1 MATNATSLANG
12 ATQLLPPTIVDPI
25 FNKAVE
31 QSAIMSLARR
41 VPLSVSAQTAIPVSM
56 DVPVADWVG
65 EGGVKTGAQAGVG
78 VKLMSGKKLALLLPV
93 SDEIVMTNPGGLY
106 DQMVQDLPT
115 ALSRAF
121 DYAAINGKSL
131 KTGGAGPFADYI
143 AMTPNSVALGTA
155 SQGTGG
161 IYADLVTGV
170 GKIIDKNYDMTGW
183 AADPRL
189 LVDTMLATDT
199 VGRPLLSAEHSTG
212 TTDAAGGPGDTG
224 ANGRDL
230 LGWPVQ
236 FNKGVSGRYWRAG
249 DSLQTLT
256 ITGTPTGGTFIVN
269 AGGNTYQAA
278 YNVSTAALQSAIQ
291 AWGGIFATVTV
302 SGTAG
307 SSYVITFPA
316 VTSNIAPAAA
326 PFGANGAGLTGG
338 TNPKASVVA
347 SGNSG
352 GVDSTIR
359 AVAGDWTQAAY
370 GVGMDITIKISNQAG
385 YFDGTTF
392 HSSFQENLTLLLVE
406 AYYGFVLGDANAFT
420 VYTKGSVAF

>member
-1 MATNATSLANG
+1 MANATSLANG
-12 ATQLLPPTIVDPI
+12 ATQLLPPTITNPI
-25 FNKAVE
+25 FNKATE

-65 EGGVKTGAQAGVG
+65 EGGIKPGAQAGVG

-106 DQMVQDLPT
+106 EQMKQDLPT

-131 KTGGAGPFADYI
+131 KTGGAGPFSDYI
-143 AMTPNSVALGTA
+143 AMTPNSVALGTTA
-155 SQGTGG
+155 QGSGG

-170 GKIIDKNYDMTGW
+170 GKVIDKNYDMTGW

-212 TTDAAGGPGDTG
+212 TTDAAGGPGDVS

-236 FNKGVSGRYWRAG
+236 FNKGISGRYWRAG

-256 ITGTPTGGTFIVN
+256 ITGTPTGGTFIVA
-269 AGGNTYQAA
+269 AGGNSYQAA
-278 YNVSTAALQSAIQ
+278 YNVSTAALQNAIQ

-302 SGTAG
+302 TGTAG

-316 VTSNIAPAAA
+316 ITSNIAPAAA
-326 PFGANGAGLTGG
+326 PFQANGAGLTGG
-338 TNPKASVVA
+338 TSPKASVVS

-370 GVGMDITIKISNQAG
+370 GVGMDITIKISNEAS
-385 YFDGTTF
+385 YFDGTSF
-392 HSSFQENLTLLLVE
+392 HSAFQENLTLLLVE
-406 AYYGFVLGDANAFT
+406 AYYGFVIGDPNAFC
-420 VYTKGSVAF
+420 VLTKGSAAF